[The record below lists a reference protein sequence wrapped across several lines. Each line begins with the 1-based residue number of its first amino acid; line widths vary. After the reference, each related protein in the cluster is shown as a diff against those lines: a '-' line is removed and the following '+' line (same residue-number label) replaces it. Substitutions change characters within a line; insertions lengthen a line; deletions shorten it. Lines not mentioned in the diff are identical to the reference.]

1 MANFFENLE
10 PEAAEELDQLSRLIY
25 ELRENRNAVLLAHG
39 AADEPALLQQIRS
52 GTVPEHPAY
61 EHYLAVRI
69 LADTLESVRAAVA
82 ERLKETQRK

>member
-1 MANFFENLE
+1 
-10 PEAAEELDQLSRLIY
+10 
-25 ELRENRNAVLLAHG
+25 
-39 AADEPALLQQIRS
+39 
-52 GTVPEHPAY
+52 VPEHPAY